1 MSLDPFKLNTLLYSP
16 DPAPAGDPPKEEEA
30 ADKEEKPT
38 DEKKKV
44 EFSPEQQAEVDR
56 IVKERLE
63 RAKTKAEVEA
73 KKAAD
78 KAAADATASTLK
90 EKGEFEKLANAEKAR
105 ADKVEAEL
113 NTLRSELSAMR
124 MRSAFDATAAKLQ
137 IKFANDAAKADA
149 FEKITLD
156 EVGEDFGGME
166 AALKKLRKERPHWFE
181 TPEAENLDGK
191 TRGAG
196 GKQSVSEAL
205 VTAKRSQYGGQL

>member
-1 MSLDPFKLNTLLYSP
+1 LHPFKLNTLLYSP
-16 DPAPAGDPPKEEEA
+16 DPSPAGDPPKEDTA
-30 ADKEEKPT
+30 DDKEEKPT

-44 EFSPEQQAEVDR
+44 EFTSEQQAEVDR
-56 IVKERLE
+56 IVRERLE
-63 RAKTKAEVEA
+63 RAKTKAEAEA
-73 KKAAD
+73 RNAAD

-90 EKGEFEKLANAEKAR
+90 EKGEFEKLATTEKAR
-105 ADKVEAEL
+105 ADAEKTRADKL
-113 NTLRSELSAMR
+113 EDELSALK

-149 FEKITLD
+149 FEKITPD

-196 GKQSVSEAL
+196 GKQAVSEAL